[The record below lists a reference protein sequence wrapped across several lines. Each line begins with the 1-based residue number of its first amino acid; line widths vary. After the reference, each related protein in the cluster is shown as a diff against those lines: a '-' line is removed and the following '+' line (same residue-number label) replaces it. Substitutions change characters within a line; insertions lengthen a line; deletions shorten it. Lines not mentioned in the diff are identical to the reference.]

1 MYYNMHHK
9 IWKAAEQKVL
19 PQDMDAQF
27 IESILF
33 DRTLYKY
40 EILGRMASTVRITK
54 QHVLSLSL
62 WMFGSFT
69 TSFFFLWNC

>member
-1 MYYNMHHK
+1 
-9 IWKAAEQKVL
+9 
-19 PQDMDAQF
+19 MDAQF

-69 TSFFFLWNC
+69 TSFFFL